1 MEPLYKIKL
10 PINQNYK
17 ELVEHIIIILITMST
32 YFGLSYSLFKKINNF
47 ALLNILIIS
56 AMIYHLIFKA
66 LFKLELVEKM
76 NVKNGRQRI
85 RR

>member
-10 PINQNYK
+10 PINKNYK

-32 YFGLSYSLFKKINNF
+32 YFVLSQSLFKKINEF
-47 ALLNILIIS
+47 ALFNILIIS
-56 AMIYHLIFKA
+56 AMIYHLIFKV
-66 LFKLELVEKM
+66 LFKIELVEKM
-76 NVKNGRQRI
+76 NVKNGQNRI